1 MPSRVNIRNY
11 LQDTRLITARLVWI
25 SIFMMLLIFILIA
38 RVVYLQIANHDRFTT
53 MSQDNRIHLAT
64 IPPVRGNIYD
74 RKGRLIA
81 MNSPVYNLEVI
92 PAEVED
98 FEQMFSNLKQIV
110 SLNDDHIKKFHR
122 IRKQYSRFDAVL
134 LKPGLDEAE
143 MARFAV
149 NQIRFPGV
157 SIKGNLSRNYTS
169 GSSTAHFIGYVGRI
183 SDNDLKRV
191 DSSAYRGMNYIG
203 KLGIEASHEDTL
215 KGTIGFEHIET
226 NAHGQTMRVI
236 SRTPAVAGK
245 DLHLSVDLA
254 LQKAAMRV
262 LGDEK
267 GAIVA
272 IEPSTGDVLAFASMP
287 TYDANLFV
295 NGIDHATY
303 ASLREDEKKPLI
315 NRAFNGRYA
324 PGSTIKGMVGLA
336 MLNQGIDSGQKVFCP
351 GWFSF
356 PNSEHKYRCWRRGGH
371 GLMNLASA
379 IEQSCDVFFYQISLA
394 LGIDGIHDYLVRY
407 GLGRQTGIDLN
418 DEPTALVPTK
428 SWKKRVKGTSW
439 YRGETVI
446 SAIGQGY
453 MLTTPLQ
460 LAVATATIAN
470 RGDYIP
476 PRMVK
481 GYGNP
486 NDAGRYQPLN
496 VIEPIKNTQSNGQ
509 FQEVID
515 AMTAVVHGKRGTAR
529 KIGTTATYKM
539 AGKTGTSQVVGIA
552 QNKRYDAKTLAKKYH
567 DHALFIAF
575 APVDD
580 PQIAIAVVVENGGG
594 GSKTAA
600 PMARKVMDFYF
611 QNRDLPGDYDKFY
624 VLTDNVR
631 SQLP

>member
-1 MPSRVNIRNY
+1 MPSRFSIRNY
-11 LQDTRLITARLVWI
+11 LLDTRLITARLVWI
-25 SIFMMLLIFILIA
+25 SLFMLVMVFVLIA
-38 RVVYLQIANHDRFTT
+38 RVVYLQVVNHDRFTT
-53 MSQDNRIHLAT
+53 MSQDNRIQLAI

-81 MNSPVYNLEVI
+81 MNRPVYNLEVI

-98 FEQMFSNLKQIV
+98 FEQMFNSLRQIV
-110 SLNDDHIKKFHR
+110 SLTDSQIKKFQR
-122 IRKQYSRFDAVL
+122 IRRQYSRYDAVL
-134 LKPGLDEAE
+134 LKSGLGEAE

-157 SIKGNLSRNYTS
+157 SIRGKLSRYYTN

-183 SDNDLKRV
+183 SDSDLKRV
-191 DSSAYRGMNYIG
+191 DQAAYRGMHYIG
-203 KLGIEASHEDTL
+203 KLGIEASHEESL

-236 SRTPAVAGK
+236 SRTPAVAGR

-262 LGDEK
+262 LGNEK

-272 IEPSTGDVLAFASMP
+272 IEPATGDVLAFASMP

-295 NGIDHATY
+295 NGIDHASY
-303 ASLREDEKKPLI
+303 ARLREDDDKPLI

-324 PGSTIKGMVGLA
+324 PGSTIKGLVGLA
-336 MLNQGIDSGQKVFCP
+336 MLNQGIDAGQKVFCR

-371 GLMNLASA
+371 GSMNLASA

-394 LGIDGIHDYLVRY
+394 LGIDGIHDYLDHY

-418 DEPTALVPTK
+418 NEPTALVPSK
-428 SWKKRVKGTSW
+428 SWKKRVKGSSW
-439 YRGETVI
+439 YRGETII

-453 MLTTPLQ
+453 MLATPLQ

-470 RGDYIP
+470 RGNYIT
-476 PRMVK
+476 PRMVI

-486 NDAGRYQPLN
+486 GDHAGYQALN
-496 VIEPIKNTQSNGQ
+496 IAEPVTHSQPAEQ

-529 KIGTTATYKM
+529 KIGNTAGYKI
-539 AGKTGTSQVVGIA
+539 AGKTGTSQVIGIA
-552 QNKRYDAKTLAKKYH
+552 QNKRYDAANLPKKYH

-580 PQIAIAVVVENGGG
+580 PQIAVAVVVENGGG

-611 QNRDLPGDYDKFY
+611 ENRNLPGDYDQFY
-624 VLTDNVR
+624 VLNNAFVKEI
-631 SQLP
+631 

>member
-11 LQDTRLITARLVWI
+11 LHDTRLITARLVWI
-25 SIFMMLLIFILIA
+25 SLLMVVLIFVVIS
-38 RVVYLQIANHDRFTT
+38 RVIYLQIVNHDRFTT
-53 MSQDNRIHLAT
+53 MSQDNRIQLST
-64 IPPVRGNIYD
+64 IVPVRGNIYD

-98 FEQMFSNLKQIV
+98 FEQMFNSLKQIV
-110 SLNDDHIKKFHR
+110 SLTDEQINKFHR
-122 IRKQYSRFDAVL
+122 IRKQYSRYDAVL

-143 MARFAV
+143 MAKFAV

-157 SIKGNLSRNYTS
+157 SIKGNLSRYYTD

-183 SDNDLKRV
+183 SNSDLKRV
-191 DSSAYRGMNYIG
+191 DQAAYRGMHYIG
-203 KLGIEASHEDTL
+203 KLGIEASHEELL

-245 DLHLSVDLA
+245 DLHLSVDLG
-254 LQKAAMRV
+254 LQKAAMRA
-262 LGDEK
+262 LGEEK

-295 NGIDHATY
+295 NGIDHHSY
-303 ASLREDEKKPLI
+303 ALLREDDNKPLI

-324 PGSTIKGMVGLA
+324 PGSTIKGLVGLA
-336 MLNQGIDSGQKVFCP
+336 MLNQGIDADQKVFCP

-356 PNSEHKYRCWRRGGH
+356 PSSKHRYRCWRRGGH

-394 LGIDGIHDYLVRY
+394 LGIDGIHDYLVQY
-407 GLGRQTGIDLN
+407 GLGRQTGIDL
-418 DEPTALVPTK
+418 DHEPTALVPSK
-428 SWKKRVKGTSW
+428 SWKKQVKGTSW

-453 MLTTPLQ
+453 MLATPLQ
-460 LAVATATIAN
+460 LAVATTTIAN

-476 PRMVK
+476 PRLVK

-486 NDAGRYQPLN
+486 NDNASYQALN
-496 VIEPIKNTQSNGQ
+496 VAEPVRKNQPAEQ

-529 KIGTTATYKM
+529 KIGRTAKYKI
-539 AGKTGTSQVVGIA
+539 AGKTGTSQVIGIA
-552 QNKRYDAKTLAKKYH
+552 QNKRYDANKLPKKFH

-600 PMARKVMDFYF
+600 PIARKVMDFYF
-611 QNRDLPGDYDKFY
+611 ENRNLPGDYDNFY
-624 VLTDNVR
+624 VLNDSLNGEM
-631 SQLP
+631 P

>member
-11 LQDTRLITARLVWI
+11 LLDTRLITARLVWI
-25 SIFMMLLIFILIA
+25 SLFILVLVLILIS
-38 RVVYLQIANHDRFTT
+38 RVIYLQVVNHDRFTT
-53 MSQDNRIHLAT
+53 MSQDNRIELAT
-64 IPPVRGNIYD
+64 IVPVRGNVYD

-81 MNSPVYNLEVI
+81 MNRPVYNLEVI
-92 PAEVED
+92 PVEVED
-98 FEQMFSNLKQIV
+98 FDTMFSSLRQIV
-110 SLNDDHIKKFHR
+110 NLSDDHIRKFHR
-122 IRKQYSRFDAVL
+122 IRKQYSRYDSVL
-134 LKPGLDEAE
+134 LKPGLDEVE

-157 SIKGNLSRNYTS
+157 SIKGNLSRHYTS
-169 GSSTAHFIGYVGRI
+169 GSATSHFIGYVGRI
-183 SDNDLKRV
+183 SDSDLKRV
-191 DSSAYRGMNYIG
+191 DKTQYRGMHYIG
-203 KLGIEASHEDTL
+203 KLGIEASHEDAL

-245 DLHLSVDLA
+245 DLHLSVDLG

-262 LGDEK
+262 LGEEK

-272 IEPSTGDVLAFASMP
+272 IEPATGDVLAFASMP

-295 NGIDHATY
+295 NGIDHSTY
-303 ASLREDEKKPLI
+303 SMLREDINKPLV
-315 NRAFNGRYA
+315 NRAYNGRYA
-324 PGSTIKGMVGLA
+324 PGSTIKGLVGLA
-336 MLNQGIDSGQKVFCP
+336 MLNQGIDANQKVFCP

-407 GLGRQTGIDLN
+407 GLGRKTGIDLN
-418 DEPTALVPTK
+418 HEPTALVPSK
-428 SWKKRVKGTSW
+428 AWKKRVKGTSW

-453 MLTTPLQ
+453 MLATPLQ

-470 RGDYIP
+470 RGAYIP
-476 PRMVK
+476 PRFVK

-486 NDAGRYQPLN
+486 KDPRYQELN
-496 VIEPIKNTQSNGQ
+496 VVTPVRQNQPAEQ
-509 FQEVID
+509 FQEVIE
-515 AMTAVVHGKRGTAR
+515 AMTAVVHGNRGTAR
-529 KIGTTATYKM
+529 KIGTTAEYTI
-539 AGKTGTSQVVGIA
+539 AGKTGTSQVIGIA

-580 PQIAIAVVVENGGG
+580 PQIAIAVIVENGGG

-611 QNRDLPGDYDKFY
+611 ENRNLPGDYDQFY
-624 VLTDNVR
+624 VINDDIRRKL
-631 SQLP
+631 Q